1 MESKNIFAP
10 EFNFIYIFSTMLTLV
25 ALHFTRHNLIS
36 GSVCCSL
43 ELARSLAETF
53 WNLILMFDVAVFL
66 KIFLAFQGNIPSFT
80 RDEKSSF
87 CPFYFS
93 DFQIS
98 GIKFVLP
105 NFNFFLLQFS
115 VFLSLS
121 QKKKRSW
128 LPYVF
133 LFISILLHFVLLPD
147 FLSPM

>member
-1 MESKNIFAP
+1 
-10 EFNFIYIFSTMLTLV
+10 MLTLV

-133 LFISILLHFVLLPD
+133 YSFLFFYILFSSLTSSPQCEWGQAGTKFG
-147 FLSPM
+147 FL